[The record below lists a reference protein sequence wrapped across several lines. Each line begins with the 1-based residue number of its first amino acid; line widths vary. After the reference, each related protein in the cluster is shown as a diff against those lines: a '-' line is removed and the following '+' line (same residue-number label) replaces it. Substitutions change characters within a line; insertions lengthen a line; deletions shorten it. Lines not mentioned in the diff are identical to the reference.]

1 MVDKVT
7 RQPFIG
13 KSVTIDESTNKS
25 YITIKGIIVD
35 ETKSSF
41 IIEDGKTQKIVLKKG
56 TVFVIDD
63 KKINGDKITKRLEDR
78 IKSRR

>member
-1 MVDKVT
+1 LVDKVT